1 MRNSLSV
8 KQLNNYIKNVFED
21 ELVLQNITVTGEVFQ
36 ISYSKYTFITLKE
49 DDCVMQ
55 CVCFA
60 HMSMPKVGQKAAFF
74 GSVTTGQNRCG
85 RAEKMDSST
94 TFGSM
99 RIIRTSLGADLK
111 IKLNMMQL
119 MHTDLPEPV

>member
-74 GSVTTGQNRCG
+74 GSVNYSEKLNRVSFIVKSIEFW
-85 RAEKMDSST
+85 AMDYIS
-94 TFGSM
+94 
-99 RIIRTSLGADLK
+99 RVLK
-111 IKLNMMQL
+111 IA
-119 MHTDLPEPV
+119 